1 MHVGGVQ
8 IGGGAPVV
16 VQSMTCTD
24 TADAQATL
32 AQVCALAQAGCDIV
46 RVSVPTEAA
55 LEGFRTI
62 CAESPVP
69 IVADI
74 HFNHKLAIGAVE
86 AGAAKLRINPG
97 NIGDWAKVD
106 AVIDAAGAAGCA
118 IRIGVNAGSLEQ
130 DIAERDELTQP
141 EKLVM
146 SSERFVKHFED
157 RGFTNI
163 VLSAK
168 AHSVQTTLDT
178 YRALSREISHVPLH
192 LGVTEAGTKLQGTI
206 KSSVGLGILLSE
218 GIGDTMRAVSYTHLR
233 VAALDTRLGG
243 NRTLVNLTDH
253 VGIHRHGDTRNRVDA
268 HKQQKARQDI
278 DENAREQHKGAL
290 EKTLAQI
297 GMRTLL
303 RKELGFAARQLPHI
317 ALGSRMLSIETAAVK
332 GGVTRR
338 ISWQRLI
345 LGGIVARRG
354 LLPFLIP
361 RRDRAPTQEQG
372 ACLEHNLLG

>member
-1 MHVGGVQ
+1 MPEIEKPFRKTGDAAISESPLHPRRKSRRIMVGPVPV
-8 IGGGAPVV
+8 GGGAPIS
-16 VQSMTCTD
+16 VQSMTNTL
-24 TADAQATL
+24 TADVPATL
-32 AQVCALAQAGCDIV
+32 QQIAELTAAGCDIV

-130 DIAERDELTQP
+130 DIAEREDLTQP

-178 YRALSREISHVPLH
+178 YRALSREIPHVPLH
-192 LGVTEAGTKLQGTI
+192 LGVTEAGSKLLGTI
-206 KSSVGLGILLSE
+206 
-218 GIGDTMRAVSYTHLR
+218 
-233 VAALDTRLGG
+233 
-243 NRTLVNLTDH
+243 
-253 VGIHRHGDTRNRVDA
+253 
-268 HKQQKARQDI
+268 
-278 DENAREQHKGAL
+278 
-290 EKTLAQI
+290 
-297 GMRTLL
+297 
-303 RKELGFAARQLPHI
+303 
-317 ALGSRMLSIETAAVK
+317 
-332 GGVTRR
+332 
-338 ISWQRLI
+338 
-345 LGGIVARRG
+345 
-354 LLPFLIP
+354 
-361 RRDRAPTQEQG
+361 
-372 ACLEHNLLG
+372 

>member
-1 MHVGGVQ
+1 MSLSHPLPRELTRPVFVGDVQ

-32 AQVCALAQAGCDIV
+32 AQVRALAQAGCDVV

-74 HFNHKLAIGAVE
+74 HFNHKLAIGAVK

-97 NIGDWAKVD
+97 NIGDWTKVD

-130 DIAERDELTQP
+130 DIAERDDLTQP

-168 AHSVQTTLDT
+168 AHSVSTTLDT
-178 YRALSREISHVPLH
+178 YRALSREIPHVPLH

-218 GIGDTMRAVSYTHLR
+218 GIGDTMRVS
-233 VAALDTRLGG
+233 
-243 NRTLVNLTDH
+243 LTADPPG
-253 VGIHRHGDTRNRVDA
+253 VSCSRWV
-268 HKQQKARQDI
+268 
-278 DENAREQHKGAL
+278 
-290 EKTLAQI
+290 
-297 GMRTLL
+297 
-303 RKELGFAARQLPHI
+303 FAAVAPRSSRAPR
-317 ALGSRMLSIETAAVK
+317 ALAARSTLFLS
-332 GGVTRR
+332 
-338 ISWQRLI
+338 
-345 LGGIVARRG
+345 
-354 LLPFLIP
+354 P
-361 RRDRAPTQEQG
+361 RRSPSGLRTTPRRFRSPLWDARSMVPARLLTPTWALPADEVRACSFRT
-372 ACLEHNLLG
+372 ARSLVK

>member
-32 AQVCALAQAGCDIV
+32 AQVRALAQAGCDIV

-130 DIAERDELTQP
+130 DIAERDDLTQP

-178 YRALSREISHVPLH
+178 YRALSREIPHVPLH
-192 LGVTEAGTKLQGTI
+192 LGVTEAGTKLVDGVERSYKTVTTYVDGVQTKLERSLDDIAKTTTGT
-206 KSSVGLGILLSE
+206 KPGSTTPTTGTEKFSW
-218 GIGDTMRAVSYTHLR
+218 AW
-233 VAALDTRLGG
+233 
-243 NRTLVNLTDH
+243 
-253 VGIHRHGDTRNRVDA
+253 
-268 HKQQKARQDI
+268 AR
-278 DENAREQHKGAL
+278 
-290 EKTLAQI
+290 
-297 GMRTLL
+297 
-303 RKELGFAARQLPHI
+303 P
-317 ALGSRMLSIETAAVK
+317 AAVA
-332 GGVTRR
+332 VLQAITIIFTSR
-338 ISWQRLI
+338 
-345 LGGIVARRG
+345 
-354 LLPFLIP
+354 
-361 RRDRAPTQEQG
+361 PTSHVQICCTKPSTS
-372 ACLEHNLLG
+372 A